1 MTDVERDVRV
11 GGEHASSDAQFA
23 QLLRELTPELLRYF
37 ARRVP
42 DAEDCADCLAETMLA
57 AWRRIDDLPAA
68 HESRRMWIY
77 GIARLVAS
85 NQRRGNARR
94 IALTN
99 QLAQQL
105 RITGDQPQPEPDV
118 EVLDALGRLPE
129 IDREVVQLVVW
140 ESFSLAEAATIMG
153 ISAAAAR
160 KRYSRARVR
169 LRQQLGITP

>member
-1 MTDVERDVRV
+1 MTAVERDVRA
-11 GGEHASSDAQFA
+11 GGEQVWTDGEFA

-68 HESRRMWIY
+68 DESRRMWIY

-94 IALTN
+94 IALTD

-105 RITGDQPQPEPDV
+105 RITGHHSQPEPDM
-118 EVLDALGRLPE
+118 EVLDALRRLPE

-140 ESFSLAEAATIMG
+140 ESFSLADAATILG

-169 LRQQLGITP
+169 LSQQLGITP